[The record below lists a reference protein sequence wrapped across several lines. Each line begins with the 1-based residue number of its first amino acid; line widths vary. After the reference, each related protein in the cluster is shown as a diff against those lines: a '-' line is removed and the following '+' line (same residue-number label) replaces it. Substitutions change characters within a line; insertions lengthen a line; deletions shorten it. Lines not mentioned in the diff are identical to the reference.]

1 MLTKDFPFLLPRH
14 VGRELSARLRS
25 LANDLDRV
33 HGATG
38 PTTEDLASAPLIVD
52 WCCVLSPL
60 GLRLAGFVAGHPI
73 LGNRPA
79 LTSQV
84 WAADAGGAWIRT
96 LSRFYRLGVQ
106 SRSHLTADLNGGGG
120 DGADDFEGGL

>member
-25 LANDLDRV
+25 LADDLDRA

-38 PTTEDLASAPLIVD
+38 PTTEDLASAPLFVD
-52 WCCVLSPL
+52 WRCVLSPL
-60 GLRLAGFVAGHPI
+60 GSRLAGFVAGNPI
-73 LGNRPA
+73 LGNRPT

-84 WAADAGGAWIRT
+84 WAADACGTWIRT

-106 SRSHLTADLNGGGG
+106 SRSHLTADLGGG